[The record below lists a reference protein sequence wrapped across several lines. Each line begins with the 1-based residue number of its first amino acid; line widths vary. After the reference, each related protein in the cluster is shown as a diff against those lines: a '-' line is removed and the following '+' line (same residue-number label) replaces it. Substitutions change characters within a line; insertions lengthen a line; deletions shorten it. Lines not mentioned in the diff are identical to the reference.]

1 MIYFV
6 IKQSARTG
14 EEGCSRETTSLLANM
29 AICKGSRDC
38 VRGHQQATTSCDRTG
53 TSVETEQRGAE
64 KYRLSSCAS
73 KKRRPSVAHGL
84 PALAGVSDGNPTL
97 APMATDLAGL
107 FPSPEQYRNGLHLN
121 KLHSNNCHLLRKN
134 PHYGVSLLFSS
145 LFLDIAAYEHC
156 DV

>member
-1 MIYFV
+1 
-6 IKQSARTG
+6 
-14 EEGCSRETTSLLANM
+14 M

-84 PALAGVSDGNPTL
+84 PALAGVRREPYLSAHGD
-97 APMATDLAGL
+97 
-107 FPSPEQYRNGLHLN
+107 R
-121 KLHSNNCHLLRKN
+121 
-134 PHYGVSLLFSS
+134 FSG
-145 LFLDIAAYEHC
+145 A
-156 DV
+156 VP